1 VGNAA
6 IRIEGLGK
14 RYRLGARGGVQDLRD
29 TLAALAGRL
38 GRRPARGADDDA
50 WLWALRDVSLEIGHG
65 EVVGIL
71 GRNGS
76 GKTTLLKVL
85 SRITAPSEGR
95 AEIYGRMDTLL
106 EVGAGFHSEL
116 TGRENIY
123 MMAAI
128 HGLKRHE
135 ISRRFDQIVAFAE
148 LEQFV
153 DTPVKR
159 YSTGMYVRLAFAVAA
174 HLEPDILLV
183 DEVLAVGDLAFQRK
197 CLARMNTVSVEGRT
211 VLFVSHQMNQIRR
224 LCTRCVWL
232 DRGRVRAVGPTA
244 ELVSA
249 YERSFSLSAQRE
261 AVARETGNGHGT
273 RFLGWELVEP
283 GPTGS
288 HVLETTGSVAVR
300 FVLEVKEPIQDGRHD
315 IILLDA
321 DGQVLWGTGVNRL
334 QLEPGVHEIRH
345 ELDRLPLRPGAYT
358 WQVSMFD
365 GVVILDRWHA
375 VPDLLIATPPL
386 GHFRDESAGLL
397 NIPHRLVIRED
408 GLAAEG
414 VRAAADRG

>member
-1 VGNAA
+1 MGNAA

-14 RYRLGARGGVQDLRD
+14 RYRLGSSGGAHDLRD
-29 TLAALAGRL
+29 ALAALAGRL
-38 GRRPARGADDDA
+38 GRRRARGPEDGD

-85 SRITAPSEGR
+85 SRITAPTEGR
-95 AEIYGRMDTLL
+95 AEIHGRLGTLL
-106 EVGAGFHSEL
+106 EVGTGFHSEL
-116 TGRENIY
+116 TGRENIF

-197 CLARMNTVSVEGRT
+197 CLARMNTVTVGGRT

-224 LCTRCVWL
+224 LCTRCIWL

-249 YERSFSLSAQRE
+249 YERSFSLSSQR
-261 AVARETGNGHGT
+261 ASVAREAGDGQGT
-273 RFLGWELVEP
+273 RFLGWELVDH
-283 GPTGS
+283 GPAGPQ
-288 HVLETTGSVAVR
+288 VLETTGSVAVR
-300 FVLEVKEPIQDGRHD
+300 FVLQVDKPIRDGHHD
-315 IILLDA
+315 IVLLDP

-334 QLEPGVHEIRH
+334 RLEPGVHEIRH

-358 WQVSMFD
+358 WQVSMLD
-365 GVVILDRWHA
+365 GVVTLDRWHA

-386 GHFRDESAGLL
+386 GHFRDDAAGVL
-397 NIPHRLVIRED
+397 NIPHRLVIREG

-414 VRAAADRG
+414 VRAAADRV